1 MESNMLDIKQLSKFL
16 NVSISLIRKLIRG
29 NEIPYIKIGT
39 KLLFQKNEINKWLLN
54 QSGNDYQERK
64 KEYNGK

>member
-29 NEIPYIKIGT
+29 NEIRIGT

-54 QSGNDYQERK
+54 HQSGNDY
-64 KEYNGK
+64 

>member
-54 QSGNDYQERK
+54 HQSGNDY
-64 KEYNGK
+64 